1 MDNINLDLIYGI
13 PGENIKT
20 LKKDL
25 KLMVKLKPKHIST
38 YSLQI
43 EEHTKIYNEG
53 INTIDEDLDSK
64 MYFTIISVSNIEGVR
79 SDLVRGITLRAGE
92 LCLLNDRFSELL
104 AAHVNN
110 DDESAMPMKLELL
123 NKKMNLIVE
132 LNSSCRVVASRE
144 FLCELEDM
152 GIDFAFDTA
161 LSAVPE

>member
-1 MDNINLDLIYGI
+1 MPYALR
-13 PGENIKT
+13 
-20 LKKDL
+20 
-25 KLMVKLKPKHIST
+25 SRA
-38 YSLQI
+38 
-43 EEHTKIYNEG
+43 
-53 INTIDEDLDSK
+53 DSADK
-64 MYFTIISVSNIEGVR
+64 MYFTIISVSNIEGIR